1 MEVKNH
7 FQTRAINHLFHSLCG
22 VVRCNYNTLKGI
34 EVLKRKKFTHITKA
48 MAKKGMKLK
57 TWADSKGLDN
67 ADYLILLDISK
78 GKVKGKRG
86 RAKELVE
93 LLKRDGFKAA

>member
-1 MEVKNH
+1 M
-7 FQTRAINHLFHSLCG
+7 
-22 VVRCNYNTLKGI
+22 
-34 EVLKRKKFTHITKA
+34 LKRKKFTHITEA

>member
-1 MEVKNH
+1 M
-7 FQTRAINHLFHSLCG
+7 
-22 VVRCNYNTLKGI
+22 
-34 EVLKRKKFTHITKA
+34 LKRKKITHITKA

-67 ADYLILLDISK
+67 TDYLILLDISR

-86 RAKELVE
+86 RGKELVE
-93 LLKRDGFKAA
+93 LLKRDGFKVAP